1 MSPTYGHIFQSEI
14 DKFLRQFQ
22 ELVYE
27 GYSETDVSGLVSSLG
42 TKLELF
48 FKNSVFPQK
57 NPRDNFVSFINELAS
72 MDQFQSVNYECFHD
86 FRKLYNKAK
95 HDPNANLDLLAV
107 IDTIKSM
114 KLLVDSMI
122 EIGIGDT
129 SNVPKSLAKRVYWIS
144 AYDHYI
150 DGDTEVHI
158 IIPGDTDH
166 WLGPPTFD
174 RVNIKLLDWD
184 EVKNKLGSCGTLKN
198 GEGFIPQ
205 NQIEILKKDS
215 DFLSAH
221 VWEGEYKLLLRVLA
235 QHELRIN
242 LIVGL
247 NRHDTAHNMQV
258 AFLMATLDV
267 LTPGASPTELRSA
280 IKQCASDYYGVPE
293 DYKHTGHFLDG
304 MIDMIN
310 GVEPGQWQNIHGPV
324 WLSEEKYN
332 QKLPDALST
341 HSNKY
346 MLIDNTH
353 TILMKWSAR

>member
-1 MSPTYGHIFQSEI
+1 M
-14 DKFLRQFQ
+14 
-22 ELVYE
+22 
-27 GYSETDVSGLVSSLG
+27 
-42 TKLELF
+42 
-48 FKNSVFPQK
+48 
-57 NPRDNFVSFINELAS
+57 
-72 MDQFQSVNYECFHD
+72 
-86 FRKLYNKAK
+86 
-95 HDPNANLDLLAV
+95 
-107 IDTIKSM
+107 
-114 KLLVDSMI
+114 
-122 EIGIGDT
+122 
-129 SNVPKSLAKRVYWIS
+129 
-144 AYDHYI
+144 
-150 DGDTEVHI
+150 
-158 IIPGDTDH
+158 
-166 WLGPPTFD
+166 
-174 RVNIKLLDWD
+174 
-184 EVKNKLGSCGTLKN
+184 
-198 GEGFIPQ
+198 
-205 NQIEILKKDS
+205 
-215 DFLSAH
+215 
-221 VWEGEYKLLLRVLA
+221 LA